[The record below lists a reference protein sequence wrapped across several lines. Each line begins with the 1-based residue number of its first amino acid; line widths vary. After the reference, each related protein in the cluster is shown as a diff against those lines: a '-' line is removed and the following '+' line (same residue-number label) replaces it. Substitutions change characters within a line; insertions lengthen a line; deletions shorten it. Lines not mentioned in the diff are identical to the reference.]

1 MRLEWPL
8 IGSVFLVLVRRC
20 VSVDTLRI
28 HIPIDSKC
36 NVFPCAHVS
45 TLFSESSFHSFFRFC
60 RCWQSRKLRQSFEVS
75 IPMMGRCP
83 ECHGFFGVISSF
95 SSTLEWSDLS
105 FCRFCRIGRCPTMF
119 QILCT
124 RPHPRFARFW
134 RRWIPYIGFV
144 VWFPASDWCIL
155 IIHFIVKWFTLFPRL
170 WRDSWHSA
178 VPVMFPLS

>member
-28 HIPIDSKC
+28 YIPIDSKC

-45 TLFSESSFHSFFRFC
+45 TFVFRVVFSFSLPVLSMLTVAKASPEFR
-60 RCWQSRKLRQSFEVS
+60 SLNSND
-75 IPMMGRCP
+75 GRCP

-105 FCRFCRIGRCPTMF
+105 FCRFCRFGRCPDVF
-119 QILCT
+119 QIFCVHDHIHDLLGFDVVGY
-124 RPHPRFARFW
+124 PILVLSFDSL
-134 RRWIPYIGFV
+134 RRTGVF
-144 VWFPASDWCIL
+144 
-155 IIHFIVKWFTLFPRL
+155 
-170 WRDSWHSA
+170 
-178 VPVMFPLS
+178 